1 VNVSKVEVLVDN
13 VTDGVASYG
22 DPRPDVQMADP
33 DSPLNV
39 GFSYSLNT
47 ARYLDG
53 PHRIYVRVT
62 DSSGNIAIAPSV
74 PIIFFNAASAARRES
89 SASHATNIDK
99 GNERCRQ
106 ALDDTAALA
115 LVAIKQPRAHHA
127 YRSSGADKNAK
138 TGLATAERRKLEHS
152 SCF

>member
-1 VNVSKVEVLVDN
+1 VNVSKVGVLVDD
-13 VTDGVASYG
+13 VTDGITSYG
-22 DPRPDVQMADP
+22 DPRPDVQMADT

-53 PHRIYVRVT
+53 PHRNYVRVT

-74 PIIFFNAASAARRES
+74 PIIFSNAASAARREA

-99 GNERCRQ
+99 GMRGVGKLWTIRQ
-106 ALDDTAALA
+106 HSL
-115 LVAIKQPRAHHA
+115 
-127 YRSSGADKNAK
+127 SSQ
-138 TGLATAERRKLEHS
+138 
-152 SCF
+152 

>member
-1 VNVSKVEVLVDN
+1 MCRACADAVNVSKVEVLVDN
-13 VTDGVASYG
+13 VTDGAASYG

-62 DSSGNIAIAPSV
+62 DSREHCYRPQCSDYLFQRGLGCT
-74 PIIFFNAASAARRES
+74 AR
-89 SASHATNIDK
+89 IVGK
-99 GNERCRQ
+99 
-106 ALDDTAALA
+106 
-115 LVAIKQPRAHHA
+115 
-127 YRSSGADKNAK
+127 
-138 TGLATAERRKLEHS
+138 
-152 SCF
+152 

>member
-1 VNVSKVEVLVDN
+1 
-13 VTDGVASYG
+13 
-22 DPRPDVQMADP
+22 VQMADP

-62 DSSGNIAIAPSV
+62 DSGNIAIAPSV
-74 PIIFFNAASAARRES
+74 PIVFSNAASAARREA

-99 GNERCRQ
+99 GTRDIGELPTIRQ
-106 ALDDTAALA
+106 
-115 LVAIKQPRAHHA
+115 
-127 YRSSGADKNAK
+127 
-138 TGLATAERRKLEHS
+138 HS
-152 SCF
+152 LSPQ